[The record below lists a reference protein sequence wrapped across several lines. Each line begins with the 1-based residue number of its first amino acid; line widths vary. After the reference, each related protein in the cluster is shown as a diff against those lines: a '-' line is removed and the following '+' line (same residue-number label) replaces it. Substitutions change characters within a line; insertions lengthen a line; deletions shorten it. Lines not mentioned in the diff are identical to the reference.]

1 MGVAPVQKSLFSD
14 VTTATGRVLSL
25 NPTSLLP
32 AGPGTEE
39 FLIRLNQESWEFNP
53 VFQLS
58 FGSLVTQI
66 HAVTGVTVL
75 AQSLNIHAVECR

>member
-1 MGVAPVQKSLFSD
+1 VALARAAWADRCASP
-14 VTTATGRVLSL
+14 
-25 NPTSLLP
+25 LP

-39 FLIRLNQESWEFNP
+39 FLITYNQESGEFDP